1 MTKNFA
7 ICILL
12 FTMVIS
18 GLALISCSSESGVN
32 DQETN
37 GSNGNTN
44 GETSQFLMD
53 DGSSTIIA
61 EVNGNKVRYQPFRS
75 YIRYMMDV
83 DPDTLPTEIV
93 EAMLETWLSREAV
106 YGLGVEEGLDRDS
119 LFIFMQF
126 DASRQIITQMVLER
140 ITLTLPGVT
149 EADIR
154 EAYNKWKD
162 EVKYEKDVVLYQFLS
177 EANAQ
182 LAVEM
187 IEQGVPAE
195 EIAGLIGLDTLMEVR
210 RLYSQMELIEEIVAP
225 LNEGELSEP
234 FRLGEGYYL
243 AKVIDERYIE
253 SPIAPF
259 DQLRPYIMLYLTEIK
274 KFNYVN
280 QFIDTLIGERVI
292 TYPESLKVR

>member
-1 MTKNFA
+1 MIIA
-7 ICILL
+7 
-12 FTMVIS
+12 
-18 GLALISCSSESGVN
+18 GLALSSCSSEPEVN
-32 DQETN
+32 NN
-37 GSNGNTN
+37 GTTDSNGATIGEN
-44 GETSQFLMD
+44 GQFLMD

-61 EVNGNKVRYQPFRS
+61 EVNGNKVRYQPFRA

-83 DPDTLPTEIV
+83 DPDTLPSDIV

-106 YGLGVEEGLDRDS
+106 YGLGVEEGLDKDS
-119 LFIFMQF
+119 LYIFMQF

-182 LAVEM
+182 LAIEM
-187 IEQGVPAE
+187 IEEGVPPE
-195 EIAGLIGLDTLMEVR
+195 EITGLVGLDTLLEVR

-225 LNEGELSEP
+225 LNEGEISDP
-234 FRLGEGYYL
+234 FSLGEGYYL

-280 QFIDTLIGERVI
+280 QFIDTLIGERVV